1 MSRIW
6 TSFKAWVKDMR
17 QAWSK
22 YIIPVVVVAVAFGML
37 QKPLLALLT
46 FIESLCL
53 APLSPNWFGAF
64 VFFLACYLFKR
75 EWDYRK
81 IYVPR
86 PVSLCLILLLGIYL
100 YYRYWEGSFSFWPTS
115 CTGKLAW
122 SDLLLL
128 PWGGAVAIALRSRA
142 KEDRFFLGLVLLV
155 LCLVL
160 YFVPQAHG
168 KPSLVWA
175 LLSLS
180 MAVGSCLLGYL
191 ILQRWGY
198 RLQPTSKEEAQKGTE
213 LSSQA
218 IDPDDAIESEED
230 DWLGFSTMTRI
241 VCENLQALGLSKG
254 ALTVGILAPWGRGKS
269 SFINL
274 LRKRLEKDGGI
285 IIPFNPRGSKS
296 VSSIPEDF
304 FDVFAK
310 ELSRHYLGFSL
321 LLARYTK
328 HLGLLNQYTWTRPV
342 GSLLTLLLPVKEQE
356 AVNRTLRELGKRVY
370 VLLDDLDRLSGEE
383 ILEVLKLMDRN
394 ASFTNTVFITAYDKA
409 YVNNVLKKY
418 LVHGLNHPFIDKYI
432 SWEIPL
438 PEPDKATLKRLIGLA
453 LSRKIRAQDPN
464 SYWDVQRGWDQVA
477 NIIIETLESV
487 RDLKRYLNLVIP
499 RYNAVFSRVDFE
511 DYFLLYL
518 LYCKDFEVYV
528 ALYSGK
534 ILKLGTFQESYDLV
548 PNLEEDLELISNWE
562 GTKGILDRLFPLKE
576 EVRGVG
582 LSSTSLRSISG
593 FGFYF
598 KGLEDEG
605 CSPYSDVVLEILSY
619 KKEGEACETIDV
631 TIKKQGIDRV
641 INAFLYLVRSPKHIA
656 EKRELTIALMAY
668 VAISHSPKYRE
679 VKILEMELL
688 KLLSRAGYI
697 MYKELGVVWDQDGYK
712 RMLEQMVSLG
722 IRIQPLEIAA
732 LISSFDLGDDAVFPH
747 CIYTL
752 DEISEILL
760 ACQRSYYAE
769 WHPSDD
775 GRANALSFI
784 SGKYAGID
792 PPYTTQACKALISLI
807 RRYPEGCFWMLVLR
821 EDKWGQIEAIGAHA
835 EAESLFAWGCHSLFG
850 EKTFS
855 LSISV
860 SLLKLLEEQGLSL
873 DEWKELLEDMRYR
886 YVLDYAMS
894 MPGGESSRRIELL
907 PHEEEDLDSIDYIYR
922 AVLAQEERDR
932 QRASSEG

>member
-1 MSRIW
+1 ML
-6 TSFKAWVKDMR
+6 
-17 QAWSK
+17 QAWSRH
-22 YIIPVVVVAVAFGML
+22 IVIVSVVAVAFGML
-37 QKPLLALLT
+37 QKPLLTLLS
-46 FIESLCL
+46 FIESTCL
-53 APLSPNWFGAF
+53 ASLSPNWFGAF
-64 VFFLACYLFKR
+64 VVFLVGYLLKR

-86 PVSLCLILLLGIYL
+86 AVSLWLILLLGIYL
-100 YYRYWEGSFSFWPTS
+100 YYRHWEGSFSFWTIPYF
-115 CTGKLAW
+115 GKLAW
-122 SDLLLL
+122 PDLLLF
-128 PWGGAVAIALRSRA
+128 PWGGAVAIALRSRS
-142 KEDRFFLGLVLLV
+142 KEDYWAIGITLAT
-155 LCLVL
+155 LCALF
-160 YFVPQAHG
+160 YFILPKQGA
-168 KPSLVWA
+168 PSLGWPLGSIA
-175 LLSLS
+175 I
-180 MAVGSCLLGYL
+180 AVDACLLMDV
-191 ILQRWGY
+191 ILYRWSCK
-198 RLQPTSKEEAQKGTE
+198 LQPMSKEEDQRVME

-254 ALTVGILAPWGRGKS
+254 SLTVGIIAPWGRGKS

-285 IIPFNPRGSKS
+285 LIPFNPRGSKS

-304 FDVFAK
+304 FDTFAK
-310 ELSRHYLGFSL
+310 ELSRHYLGFGL

-328 HLGLLNQYTWTRPV
+328 HLGLLNQYEWTRPL
-342 GSLLTLLLPVKEQE
+342 GSLLTLLLPGKEQE

-394 ASFTNTVFITAYDKA
+394 ASFSNTVFITAYDKA
-409 YVNNVLKKY
+409 YVKNVLKKH
-418 LVHGLNHPFIDKYI
+418 LDHGLNHSFIDKYI

-438 PEPDKATLKRLIGLA
+438 PEPDKGTLKRLIGLA
-453 LSRKIRAQDPN
+453 LSRKIRAQDFH
-464 SYWDVQRGWDQVA
+464 SYWDAQRGWDQVA
-477 NIIIETLESV
+477 DIIIETLVSV

-499 RYNAVFSRVDFE
+499 RYNAVFSQVDLE

-518 LYCKDFEVYV
+518 LYCKDLEVYI
-528 ALYSGK
+528 ALYSGQ
-534 ILKLGTFQESYDLV
+534 ILKLGTSKESYDLV
-548 PNLEEDLELISNWE
+548 PNFEEDLELISNWE
-562 GTKGILDRLFPLKE
+562 GTKGILERLFPLKDE
-576 EVRGVG
+576 ERGVG
-582 LSSTSLRSISG
+582 LSSTSLRSMSG

-605 CSPYSDVVLEILSY
+605 CSPYSDVVSGILSS
-619 KKEGEACETIDV
+619 KKEGEACEAIDV
-631 TIKKQGIDRV
+631 AIKEQGIDRV
-641 INAFLYLVRSPKHIA
+641 INAFLYLVRSPKHIG

-668 VAISHSPKYRE
+668 VAISYSPKYSE
-679 VKILEMELL
+679 VEILEMELL
-688 KLLSRAGYI
+688 KLLSKDGYM
-697 MYKELGVVWDQDGYK
+697 MYKELGVVWDQAGYK

-722 IRIQPLEIAA
+722 IRIQPLEIAD
-732 LISSFDLGDDAVFPH
+732 LISSFDLGDDAVFPY

-752 DEISEILL
+752 DEVSKILL
-760 ACQRSYYAE
+760 DCQRSYYSGWKPTDYGIE
-769 WHPSDD
+769 K
-775 GRANALSFI
+775 ALSFV
-784 SGKYAGID
+784 SGKYACID

-835 EAESLFAWGCHSLFG
+835 EVESLFAWGYYSLSG

-873 DEWKELLEDMRYR
+873 DEWKELIKDLKYR

-894 MPGGESSRRIELL
+894 MPGGESSRRIEHL
-907 PHEEEDLDSIDYIYR
+907 PDEKADLHNIDYIYR
-922 AVLAQEERDR
+922 AILAQEERDR
-932 QRASSEG
+932 QQAASEG